1 MLPELDTIC
10 DDEAGCWDTCAD
22 AIWEDAEVDEAN
34 IDDVDPELE
43 VPEIDESDDDDID
56 PEFDDVSDVREE
68 VTEDRLLSTELSNSD
83 AEVGIEELLPME
95 ELDSTDVVDGEVS
108 WAAILLESGSS
119 LVVESSLDIDVSL
132 DACV

>member
-10 DDEAGCWDTCAD
+10 DDVVGSWDTCVD
-22 AIWEDAEVDEAN
+22 SIWEDAEVDEAN
-34 IDDVDPELE
+34 IDDVDPELD

-56 PEFDDVSDVREE
+56 PELEDVSDVKEE
-68 VTEDRLLSTELSNSD
+68 VTEDRLLSTELSISD

-95 ELDSTDVVDGEVS
+95 ELDSTNIVDKKVS
-108 WAAILLESGSS
+108 WAAILLESGVS

>member
-1 MLPELDTIC
+1 MLPELGTIC
-10 DDEAGCWDTCAD
+10 DDVVGSWDTCVD
-22 AIWEDAEVDEAN
+22 AIWEDAGVDEAN

-83 AEVGIEELLPME
+83 AEVGIEELLPLE

-119 LVVESSLDIDVSL
+119 LVVESSLDIDVLL